1 MSTTA
6 NIRYYLREGF
16 RNIGINRL
24 MSVASVAVLMS
35 CLVLIGSALLIFF
48 NVDAL
53 LENIES
59 QNVIMAFCDVG
70 SDEDT
75 VAAVGE
81 AIEKLDNIEACEFV
95 SREQAFDKVAQ
106 SLGENADLLDNAG
119 DEFLPDG
126 YKITVAD
133 MEYFSE
139 TVRCVEAIENVFSVQ
154 QNSDLAARLERVRT
168 AVTYVSIG
176 IIILL
181 FIVSVFI
188 IANTVKITMFSRKLE
203 ISIMKAVGAT
213 NWFIRWPF
221 LIEGLT
227 IGVISALLSFGVL
240 YLIYFLVSDSL
251 LAIFGILGNGLV
263 DFWDYALYIL
273 AGFLGVS
280 IITGGFGSIISIGR
294 YLKEQGSVVVD
305 EN

>member
-81 AIEKLDNIEACEFV
+81 AIEKLDNIETFHP
-95 SREQAFDKVAQ
+95 SRMASRILGMGDVLSLIEKAEQQLDMQKAQ
-106 SLGENADLLDNAG
+106 ELAEKLKKNRFTLQDYYDQLVQVKNMGSMEDLLGMMPGMNA
-119 DEFLPDG
+119 
-126 YKITVAD
+126 KA
-133 MEYFSE
+133 
-139 TVRCVEAIENVFSVQ
+139 
-154 QNSDLAARLERVRT
+154 LE
-168 AVTYVSIG
+168 
-176 IIILL
+176 
-181 FIVSVFI
+181 
-188 IANTVKITMFSRKLE
+188 
-203 ISIMKAVGAT
+203 GAT
-213 NWFIRWPF
+213 IN
-221 LIEGLT
+221 
-227 IGVISALLSFGVL
+227 
-240 YLIYFLVSDSL
+240 D
-251 LAIFGILGNGLV
+251 
-263 DFWDYALYIL
+263 
-273 AGFLGVS
+273 
-280 IITGGFGSIISIGR
+280 
-294 YLKEQGSVVVD
+294 
-305 EN
+305 

>member
-6 NIRYYLREGF
+6 NIRYYLREGLK
-16 RNIGINRL
+16 NIGINRL

-59 QNVIMAFCDVG
+59 QNVIMAFCDIG

-106 SLGENADLLDNAG
+106 SLGDNADLLDNAG
-119 DEFLPDG
+119 DDFLPDG
-126 YKITVAD
+126 YKITVSD
-133 MEYFSE
+133 MEFFSD
-139 TVRCVEAIENVFSVQ
+139 TVRSVEAIENVFSVQ

-227 IGVISALLSFGVL
+227 IGIISALLSFGVL
-240 YLIYFLVSDSL
+240 YLIYFLISDSL

-273 AGFLGVS
+273 AGFFGVS